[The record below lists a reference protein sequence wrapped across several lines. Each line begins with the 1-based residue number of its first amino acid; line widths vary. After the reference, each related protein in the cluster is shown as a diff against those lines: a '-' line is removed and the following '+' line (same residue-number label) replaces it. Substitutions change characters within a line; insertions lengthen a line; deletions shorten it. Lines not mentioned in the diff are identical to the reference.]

1 MINPTCTIAAP
12 FSWASGQIT
21 ITNQT
26 PTGFT
31 IKTGTTAHADLPIA
45 AP

>member
-1 MINPTCTIAAP
+1 MINPTYAIAAS
-12 FSWASGQIT
+12 FNWASGQIT

-31 IKTGTTAHADLPIA
+31 IN
-45 AP
+45 